1 MNLFQPI
8 LIAAACVLALSA
20 CASAPPAQRTR
31 APAAVFKAPPPAA
44 ANSMILPAAAE
55 VAVFGAANTGGTYP
69 YGTIQGG
76 TIQGGTIQGGTIQ
89 GGTAQIAAQK
99 TTQGFAIKVPQ
110 QAPRQAPQQAKTETT
125 EGVVV
130 MGPDGTFWLR
140 AGGENAAY
148 RGDVDSCYAYA
159 RGQVAHDVRIES
171 DVASAFDS
179 DSDGFGLAAL
189 RGRMNDFERRNRV
202 PALFRTCMSAKGYNR
217 Q

>member
-8 LIAAACVLALSA
+8 SIAAACVLALSA
-20 CASAPPAQRTR
+20 CVSAPPAQRTR
-31 APAAVFKAPPPAA
+31 APVTLAKAPPPAA
-44 ANSMILPAAAE
+44 ASSMIQPVAAQGSA
-55 VAVFGAANTGGTYP
+55 FGAANTGGTYP
-69 YGTIQGG
+69 YGTVQ
-76 TIQGGTIQGGTIQ
+76 
-89 GGTAQIAAQK
+89 TAAQKTAQK

-110 QAPRQAPQQAKTETT
+110 QAAQQAPQQAKAETT

-130 MGPDGTFWLR
+130 MGPDGAVWLR

-179 DSDGFGLAAL
+179 DAGGFGLAAL
-189 RGRMNDFERRNRV
+189 RGRMNDFERSNRV
-202 PALFRTCMSAKGYNR
+202 PALFRSCMMAKGYNR
-217 Q
+217 R